1 MYYII
6 IYQIMY
12 IHSMPCSTLRGG
24 GSNVIKC
31 QFTLTFKSFRYS
43 WNTIFYHIDIPKF
56 WKMQMVFHLWGC
68 IFLKFLPQTDVFL
81 HKGPFGGAD
90 YAFCSW
96 NAALFTKR
104 FLWIQ
109 PCIWNLPCILQWHF
123 SNDEM
128 MNFETLYGFATHI

>member
-24 GSNVIKC
+24 GGNVIKC

-68 IFLKFLPQTDVFL
+68 IRVNLQTETQ
-81 HKGPFGGAD
+81 A
-90 YAFCSW
+90 S
-96 NAALFTKR
+96 AANRCVPAQGTVWRSRLCLLLLERSAVHETVP
-104 FLWIQ
+104 LD
-109 PCIWNLPCILQWHF
+109 P
-123 SNDEM
+123 
-128 MNFETLYGFATHI
+128 TLYLEPSMHPPVAF